1 MDGLG
6 GRTGCVPETEL
17 SVAWMA
23 NTASAL
29 TAPNDAAPETM
40 GDFLA
45 AWLAHMRGRVRRVT
59 WEGYEVLIRR
69 HVMPSLGHIAFGE
82 LSPLQLQQLY
92 AHLLAGS
99 EETPALSAGSVLN
112 LHLVLTQALSQAV
125 RWQLLVAN
133 PATGAQ
139 PPRPRR
145 APRLVVDPELAQR
158 LLDATAG
165 SVYELP
171 CALAVATGMR
181 RGEVLGLRWSDVSE
195 DFSHLQVLRS
205 LQPTQLGLVLE
216 APKTQRSRRSVLL
229 PAFMHDYLRRQ
240 RDQQRSRREELG
252 ERWQDTGLVVDR
264 GDGGPLNPDTLSTG
278 WARFLRQRGLPRVR
292 FHDLRHAHA
301 TLLLLQGVHPKIVS
315 ERLGHASVGITLDTY
330 SHVLPSMQ
338 SQAADA
344 FDSLFGTG
352 PG

>member
-112 LHLVLTQALSQAV
+112 
-125 RWQLLVAN
+125 
-133 PATGAQ
+133 
-139 PPRPRR
+139 
-145 APRLVVDPELAQR
+145 
-158 LLDATAG
+158 
-165 SVYELP
+165 
-171 CALAVATGMR
+171 
-181 RGEVLGLRWSDVSE
+181 
-195 DFSHLQVLRS
+195 
-205 LQPTQLGLVLE
+205 
-216 APKTQRSRRSVLL
+216 
-229 PAFMHDYLRRQ
+229 
-240 RDQQRSRREELG
+240 
-252 ERWQDTGLVVDR
+252 
-264 GDGGPLNPDTLSTG
+264 
-278 WARFLRQRGLPRVR
+278 
-292 FHDLRHAHA
+292 
-301 TLLLLQGVHPKIVS
+301 
-315 ERLGHASVGITLDTY
+315 
-330 SHVLPSMQ
+330 
-338 SQAADA
+338 
-344 FDSLFGTG
+344 
-352 PG
+352 